1 MISMDRLQ
9 VEVLE
14 MMNKCTFREIRLV
27 TNFHLRIRYNFFPRY
42 FTHKKLSKVITYIRH
57 DTITTT
63 YISFM
68 ITVDKNITYIAEVP
82 LYFCGFINCCYKG
95 IVPENYI
102 KNLEHTLHMIDTRG
116 GGRLC

>member
-1 MISMDRLQ
+1 MFVNYPIKVVIEDKERLNFIDIISMDRVQ

-14 MMNKCTFREIRLV
+14 MMNKCTFREIR
-27 TNFHLRIRYNFFPRY
+27 LRIRYNFFPRY

-82 LYFCGFINCCYKG
+82 RIFVGLS
-95 IVPENYI
+95 IVAI
-102 KNLEHTLHMIDTRG
+102 KE
-116 GGRLC
+116 